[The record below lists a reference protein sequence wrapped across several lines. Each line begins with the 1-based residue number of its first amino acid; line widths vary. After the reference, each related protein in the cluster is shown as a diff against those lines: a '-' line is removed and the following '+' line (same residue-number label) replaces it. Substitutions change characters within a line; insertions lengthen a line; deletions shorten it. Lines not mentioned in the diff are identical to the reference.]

1 MTFLI
6 AAAGT
11 GGHVFPGLAVG
22 EALVGAG
29 VSKDDVLFVG
39 GSRLEASIYPDQ
51 GFRFIQVELRG
62 LQRSLT
68 LKNLALPRVV
78 MRAKDDISDA
88 IGRHGVKVAL
98 GMGGYVTVP
107 TAMAARRE
115 GISLMIS
122 EQNAGAGLANR
133 MVQRWATRRFTS
145 FPDTHGLPGG
155 EWVGNPI
162 RAGFSRFDRT
172 NLRSGAL
179 RRYSFSDAVP
189 VLGVF
194 GGSLGA
200 GAINTAVAEL
210 VRRWRGRPV
219 QVLHVTGERNLE
231 EIKTLPDG
239 DVARWNRIA
248 FEDEMELFYAAC
260 DLVVARAGG
269 AVAELTATAT
279 PSILVPGGFGS
290 SGHQAANAAFLE
302 KAGASVVV
310 QEDQLDSLD
319 GVVADLIHDTDRLAK
334 MASAALGIARPEAA
348 PVIAK
353 AMMDE
358 AR

>member
-1 MTFLI
+1 VTFLI

-39 GSRLEASIYPDQ
+39 GSRLEASVYPAH
-51 GFRFIQVELRG
+51 GFPFLEVELRG
-62 LQRSLT
+62 LQRSFT
-68 LKNLALPRVV
+68 LKNLALPRMV
-78 MRAKDDISDA
+78 MKARDAIADA
-88 IGRHGVKVAL
+88 IGRHDSKVAL

-107 TAMAARRE
+107 AAMAARRE
-115 GISLMIS
+115 RVALMIS

-133 MVQRWATRRFTS
+133 VVQRWATRRFTS

-162 RAGFSRFDRT
+162 RAGFGRFDRAD
-172 NLRSGAL
+172 LRSEAL
-179 RRYSFSDAVP
+179 RRYSISDAIP

-200 GAINTAVAEL
+200 AAINTAVAKL

-219 QVLHVTGERNLE
+219 QVLHLTGERNLE
-231 EIKTLPDG
+231 EMKGLPDG
-239 DVARWNRIA
+239 DVARWNRLP
-248 FEDEMELFYAAC
+248 FEDEMEFFYAAC

-310 QEDQLDSLD
+310 PEDELDSID
-319 GVVADLIHDTDRLAK
+319 GLVAELIHDADRLAD
-334 MASAALGIARPEAA
+334 MTSAAHGIARPEAGR
-348 PVIAK
+348 VIAK